1 MQITFNSKK
10 GTTVDNSILLEH
22 IAKHLL
28 NKREQGIAIP
38 DLSSDITLNSIDDVL
53 AVQKLMIKLNN
64 QKVYGWKC
72 MLPSGDGTIILAP
85 LLHAPV
91 KSMGRCALFTKNN
104 KALIE
109 PEIAFVLNKD
119 LASYEEYKNED
130 IDNAIGSAHLALEL
144 IQNRFPEG
152 YQATHY
158 EKLADGL
165 SNQGVYLGPKVD
177 VKKAYES
184 SDINIDVKQGEDLQ
198 SYAGKHPAGLPQLP
212 LYWAINFLTENG
224 FELKAGHIFITGSYN
239 GLMQLDINKKTSI
252 KYEGLGEI
260 TVEFSC

>member
-1 MQITFNSKK
+1 MEKSEKFR
-10 GTTVDNSILLEH
+10 H
-22 IAKHLL
+22 IAAHLL
-28 NKREQGIAIP
+28 SKRESGNGA
-38 DLSSDITLNSIDDVL
+38 SDFPEGLTLDSIEDVL
-53 AVQKLMIKLNN
+53 AIQKLMIKLNDET
-64 QKVYGWKC
+64 VYGWKC
-72 MLPSGDGTIILAP
+72 MLPSDDGTITLAP

-91 KSMGRCALFTKNN
+91 KSMGRCALFIKNN

-119 LASYEEYKNED
+119 LASYGEYKDEE

-144 IQNRFPEG
+144 IQNRFPVG

-184 SDINIDVKQGEDLQ
+184 SDIHITVKQGDRK
-198 SYAGKHPAGLPQLP
+198 SNHVGKHPAHLPQEP
-212 LYWAINFLTENG
+212 LYWAINFLAANG
-224 FELKAGHIFITGSYN
+224 FELKTDQIFITGSYN
-239 GLMQLDINKKTSI
+239 GVMELDINEITSI
-252 KYEGLGEI
+252 KYEGLGEFK
-260 TVEFSC
+260 VEFVSNN